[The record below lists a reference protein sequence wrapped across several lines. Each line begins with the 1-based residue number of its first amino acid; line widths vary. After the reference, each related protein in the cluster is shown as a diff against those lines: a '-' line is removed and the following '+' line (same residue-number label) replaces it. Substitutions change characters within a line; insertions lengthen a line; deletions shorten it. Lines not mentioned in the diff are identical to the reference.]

1 MKKKIILLLIL
12 ASLTYSCEEKGTE
25 WSTIQISGKINTQG
39 VDEVKFY
46 PFENLTD
53 DYTLMQTSKVI
64 NNNFKFSY
72 TLNKDK
78 MALLILNKKRYYI
91 YVEPQKNIE
100 LEINSD
106 YSITFKNEKEK
117 NNLVYSEYLS
127 KHSANLN
134 FKLPVKKF
142 TNQIDSLERKKITFI
157 KNNKNRISNNF
168 YNFLENYTIYNS
180 AKEKIYYARRYNP
193 ELIKKENNYFD
204 FLKKIEIQDESL
216 INNYGYLNFVDNY
229 INYLYLDKIWNKK
242 VEYKNDYI
250 EKYYLAKTHLKGNVL
265 EQILTENLVLG
276 ISHKIEKE
284 KFNSILNEFLSGENS
299 GNLKNLIKNR
309 ISKFENSKL
318 SVGKTLPNFELI
330 DNNDQKLLLSNF
342 KKKYL
347 IIDFWA
353 SWCGPCRASIPKMIE
368 ISKKHKENSNFAFIS
383 IDSNKENWKK
393 AKNQLKIPI
402 PNFIIDK
409 EVQKI
414 FGFDK
419 AVSIPYYLVLDN
431 NGKVILRNPSVN
443 EIETFL
449 NEN

>member
-12 ASLTYSCEEKGTE
+12 ASLTYSCKEKETE

-39 VDEVKFY
+39 INEVKFF

-91 YVEPQKNIE
+91 YVEPKKNIE

-106 YSITFKNEKEK
+106 YSITFKNEKKK

-127 KHSANLN
+127 KYSANIN
-134 FKLPVKKF
+134 YKLSVKKF
-142 TNQIDSLERKKITFI
+142 TNQIDSLERKKNIFI

-168 YNFLENYTIYNS
+168 YNFLKNYTIYNS

-216 INNYGYLNFVDNY
+216 TNNHGYLNFIDNY
-229 INYLYLDKIWNKK
+229 INYLYLDKLWNKK
-242 VEYKNDYI
+242 VYYKNDYI
-250 EKYYLAKTHLKGNVL
+250 EKYYLAKAHLKGNVL
-265 EQILTENLVLG
+265 EQILTKNLVLG
-276 ISHKIEKE
+276 ISQKIEKE

-299 GNLKNLIKNR
+299 ENLKNLIKNR

-330 DNNDQKLLLSNF
+330 DNNAQKLLLSNF

-409 EVQKI
+409 ETQKI

-431 NGKVILRNPSVN
+431 KGKVILRNPSVN
-443 EIETFL
+443 EIESFL